1 MEKTVLNI
9 TTILFG
15 LEFFVK
21 QKVDS
26 NRQGIFTTNCLRRI
40 RRPKPEG
47 FYVQVFL
54 GVMAKLQQAIIS
66 LVISVCLSVRR
77 EQLATYWTNFHEI

>member
-9 TTILFG
+9 TTILLC
-15 LEFFVK
+15 LEFFIK
-21 QKVDS
+21 EKVDS
-26 NRQGIFTTNCLRRI
+26 DRQGIFTTNCLRRI

-54 GVMAKLQQAIIS
+54 GVIAKLQKAIIS
-66 LVISVCLSVRR
+66 FVMSVCLSARR
-77 EQLATYWTNFHEI
+77 EQLASYWADFHEI